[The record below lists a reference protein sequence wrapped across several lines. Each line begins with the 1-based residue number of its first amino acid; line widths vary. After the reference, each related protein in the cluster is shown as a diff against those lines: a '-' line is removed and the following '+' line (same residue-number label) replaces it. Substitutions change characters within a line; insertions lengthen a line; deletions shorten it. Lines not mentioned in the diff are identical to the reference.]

1 MWSFLIQRIIIIL
14 GDCPMKKISIIVPM
28 YNESQMVQLFMETL
42 TNVFAT
48 SLPDYDYEVIA
59 VNDGS
64 KDNTLELLK
73 IEQERNHKIVILDLS
88 RNWGQ
93 EAAVCAGLNAATGD
107 CVIPMDSDLQDPPE
121 LLPELIKAWED
132 GAEVVNAY
140 RSSRKLD
147 TAFKRNT
154 AGLYYKILDKLSP
167 KVKIPGNVNNFR
179 LLDRKVVDHINAL
192 TENNRVFRV
201 QVPFVGFKTATVQF
215 ARRNR
220 AKGESHYPLK
230 SMISLAMDSVTSLSS
245 KPLKWSIGICVFFL
259 LAFLASGIAELV
271 VYIVGIN
278 TVLIISEEIYIG
290 WLIINVMLLG
300 FFLITFVLA
309 IFGVYLSKIYD
320 ETQNRPSVIVRE
332 VIKK

>member
-1 MWSFLIQRIIIIL
+1 
-14 GDCPMKKISIIVPM
+14 MKKISIIVPM
-28 YNESQMVQLFMETL
+28 YNECQMVSLFIETL
-42 TNVFAT
+42 TKVFDE
-48 SLPDYDYEVIA
+48 SLTCYDYEIVA

-73 IEQERNHKIVILDLS
+73 KEQETHDKLVIVDLS

-93 EAAVCAGLNAATGD
+93 EAAVHAGLKIATGD
-107 CVIPMDSDLQDPPE
+107 CVIPMDADLQDPPE

-132 GAEVVNAY
+132 GSEVVNAV
-140 RSSRKLD
+140 RVSRKTD
-147 TAFKRNT
+147 TRFKRNT
-154 AGLYYKILDKLSP
+154 AGLYYRILDKLSP

-179 LLDRKVVDHINAL
+179 LLDRKVVDEINSL

-201 QVPFVGFKTATVQF
+201 QVPFVGFKTSTVEF
-215 ARRNR
+215 GRRSR

-245 KPLKWSIGICVFFL
+245 KPLKWAIFICIGAF
-259 LAFLASGIAELV
+259 LAFLISGIAELV
-271 VYIVGIN
+271 VYLVGLN
-278 TVLIISEEIYIG
+278 TTNYFIEPSIYMG
-290 WLIINVMLLG
+290 WLIINVILLG
-300 FFLITFVLA
+300 LFIILFVLA